1 MDMRS
6 GEPSHEKRKGNA
18 REKLALPEYWDR
30 AKVETAA
37 YGF

>member
-6 GEPSHEKRKGNA
+6 GEPSYEKRKGNA
-18 REKLALPEYWDR
+18 IDKLALPERWDR
-30 AKVETAA
+30 AEVETAA